1 LKYLL
6 DTQFMIAVFRRQPR
20 ALQVFAQL
28 AVKDMSMSVIS
39 YLEFVKGEVTAGR
52 SDAQTQRTL
61 LAFKYIE
68 LLPVTVEIGKFAA
81 RESLRLNRTD
91 INDLMIA
98 ATARTYRRTVLTE
111 NVSDFAQVS
120 GVKTKNWKLEEV

>member
-1 LKYLL
+1 M
-6 DTQFMIAVFRRQPR
+6 FN
-20 ALQVFAQL
+20 QL
-28 AVKDMSMSVIS
+28 NRSSVSISVIS
-39 YLEFVKGEVTAGR
+39 YLEFVTGEVAAKR
-52 SDAQTQRTL
+52 SNAQQRRTL
-61 LAFKYIE
+61 GLFNEFE